1 MPEKV
6 RVSPAPT
13 PQLSTGDA
21 EGQAALV
28 LADDEEELPV
38 FDEDDVVELLPD
50 EESDELEVD
59 EVEDESDLA
68 LTELLPVERLSFR

>member
-13 PQLSTGDA
+13 AQLSTGDA

-38 FDEDDVVELLPD
+38 FDEDDVVD
-50 EESDELEVD
+50 FEESDEDDD
-59 EVEDESDLA
+59 EEDAESDFA
-68 LTELLPVERLSFR
+68 LIVLVLDERLSLR